1 MLKLPPAKHL
11 ARNDTSV
18 STVLSLAKKK
28 KKTRLTKILVLNQSL
43 QRQTLF
49 SMSKSLRKN
58 GFN

>member
-1 MLKLPPAKHL
+1 MLKLSPAKHL

-18 STVLSLAKKK
+18 NTVLSLAKKK
-28 KKTRLTKILVLNQSL
+28 KNSFNENFSIVNQSL